1 MLTLASILMNKE
13 NMIFMF
19 VYVFDECNCG
29 DIIVFACRQVPV
41 PLVRVTSVR
50 LRVYNKYVVRLL
62 YVSALRQPQFVSEPA
77 EKAAIPVPGSLW
89 ADYSGGRAAWRHAHH
104 RESISRMHRAWNGS
118 AEEADL
124 SPPERSRQPLGWR
137 SWTTRHGW
145 TMSA

>member
-1 MLTLASILMNKE
+1 MLTLASILMNKG

-19 VYVFDECNCG
+19 VYVFDECICG
-29 DIIVFACRQVPV
+29 DIIVF
-41 PLVRVTSVR
+41 LLSSSTMVRVTSVR

-62 YVSALRQPQFVSEPA
+62 YVSALRQPQFVSEVT

-137 SWTTRHGW
+137 SWATRHGW